1 MLIPRYK
8 VLKPRNSFLFRVT
21 KSLIR
26 GINVN
31 SALQSV
37 KTADLMFIPRCKVFK
52 PRN

>member
-8 VLKPRNSFLFRVT
+8 VLN
-21 KSLIR
+21 R

-37 KTADLMFIPRCKVFK
+37 KTAELMFIPR
-52 PRN
+52 N